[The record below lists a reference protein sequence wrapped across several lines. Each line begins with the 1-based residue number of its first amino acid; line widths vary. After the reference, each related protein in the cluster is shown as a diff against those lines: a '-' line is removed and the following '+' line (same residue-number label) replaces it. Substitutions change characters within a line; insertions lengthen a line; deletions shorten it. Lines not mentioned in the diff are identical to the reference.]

1 MQPTNSVLLIQS
13 TARPTE
19 SSTRPPILA
28 TTPHIRTQ
36 QPREEQEW
44 DSRRGWYLEA
54 PLLRVLPD
62 PVAKARNLKPQLRKQ
77 ELETA
82 FVQDSDS
89 KKTSSSGLLLGGRNL
104 LESGFTSEIA
114 EGCYLLL
121 AACCSLLAACCW
133 VRRKHPKDPSRSTA
147 ALGST
152 RTGVGAWALGS
163 GLGASA
169 VNLEISRCYRS
180 EDFGILA
187 ALGFGTKC
195 VES

>member
-1 MQPTNSVLLIQS
+1 MQPTNSVFLIPS

-19 SSTRPPILA
+19 SSTRPLILA

-77 ELETA
+77 ELELHSTLTKTA

-104 LESGFTSEIA
+104 LESGFTSEKA

-121 AACCSLLAACCW
+121 AACCSLLAA
-133 VRRKHPKDPSRSTA
+133 
-147 ALGST
+147 
-152 RTGVGAWALGS
+152 
-163 GLGASA
+163 
-169 VNLEISRCYRS
+169 RCLL
-180 EDFGILA
+180 LA
-187 ALGFGTKC
+187 AGFVGNILKIPAAAPQHWVLPGQVLVLGL
-195 VES
+195 